1 MDMGKKRKY
10 KFGLQKKLVVFITSV
25 ATITFSTS
33 AFFLYF
39 IYPFV
44 EDYMSEVMFTLGT
57 LLLGIIW
64 SGILTYF
71 GAFFITRPLQRLE
84 QAAVKVGEGD
94 ISTDVK
100 IVGKDDEITSLGKA
114 FNGMVHN
121 FREMVYQIEE
131 NFNKTNENV
140 IAISQKSVKAAEEA
154 ENAAQTISEISAGAE
169 GSAAAI
175 QATAESVEDIT
186 QIAHKVQTMARE
198 SESITKTMLDELQ
211 KSQQVVE
218 SLVTGIENLAIGNN
232 KSLEA
237 VHRLED
243 NATKVEQIIQ
253 LVGDIANQTNLLAL
267 NASIEAA
274 RAGEHGKGFAVVAEE
289 VRKLADESATAVHG
303 ISELIQNIQIEVASV
318 VKEITAQVAS
328 VNEEVKKGTQTNSAI
343 TAMTKTIHESATSV
357 TNISDLVDRQME
369 SVSVTSAQAQEVAAI
384 AEETSAG
391 AEEVAKQSKKQA
403 EDMEE
408 IDQLAEQLR
417 VQANKLKDTISRF
430 TL

>member
-1 MDMGKKRKY
+1 MKKRKY

-25 ATITFSTS
+25 SIITYSTS

-44 EDYMSEVMFTLGT
+44 DEYMSEMTFTLGT

-71 GAFFITRPLQRLE
+71 AAFFITRPLQRLE

-100 IVGKDDEITSLGKA
+100 IYGKDDEINSLGKA
-114 FNGMVHN
+114 FNGMLHN

-131 NFNKTNENV
+131 TFDKTNENV

-154 ENAAQTISEISAGAE
+154 ESAAHTISEISAGAE
-169 GSAAAI
+169 SSAAAI

-198 SESITKTMLDELQ
+198 SENISKTMLEELQ
-211 KSQQVVE
+211 ISQQVVQ
-218 SLVTGIENLAIGNN
+218 SLVNGIENLAIGNN

-289 VRKLADESATAVHG
+289 VRKLADESAKAVQG
-303 ISELIQNIQIEVASV
+303 ISELIQNIQTEVSSV
-318 VKEITAQVAS
+318 VKQITAQVTS

-343 TAMTKTIHESATSV
+343 TAMTKAIHESASSV
-357 TNISDLVDRQME
+357 TNISDLVDKQME

-408 IDQLAEQLR
+408 IDQLADQLR
-417 VQANKLKDTISRF
+417 DQASKLKDTISRF

>member
-1 MDMGKKRKY
+1 M
-10 KFGLQKKLVVFITSV
+10 QKKLVVFITLV
-25 ATITFSTS
+25 AAITFSTS

-44 EDYMSEVMFTLGT
+44 DEYMSEVVFTLGT

-100 IVGKDDEITSLGKA
+100 IYGKDDEINSLGKA
-114 FNGMVHN
+114 FNGMLHN
-121 FREMVYQIEE
+121 FREMVYQIEAT
-131 NFNKTNENV
+131 FNKTNENV

-169 GSAAAI
+169 SSAAAI

-186 QIAHKVQTMARE
+186 QIANKVQTMARE
-198 SESITKTMLDELQ
+198 SENITKTMVDELQ
-211 KSQQVVE
+211 KSQQVVQ
-218 SLVTGIENLAIGNN
+218 SLVNGIENLAIGNN

-237 VHRLED
+237 VHRLEE

-289 VRKLADESATAVHG
+289 VRKLADESAKAVQG
-303 ISELIQNIQIEVASV
+303 ISELIQNIQTEVASV
-318 VKEITAQVAS
+318 VKQIAAQVTS
-328 VNEEVKKGTQTNSAI
+328 VNEEVNKGTQTNSAI
-343 TAMTKTIHESATSV
+343 TAMTKAIHESASSV
-357 TNISDLVDRQME
+357 TNISDLVDKQME

-408 IDQLAEQLR
+408 IDQLADQLR
-417 VQANKLKDTISRF
+417 EQANKLKDTISRF

>member
-1 MDMGKKRKY
+1 MKKRKY
-10 KFGLQKKLVVFITSV
+10 KFGLQKKLVVFITLV
-25 ATITFSTS
+25 AAITFSTS

-44 EDYMSEVMFTLGT
+44 DEYMSEVVFTLGT

-100 IVGKDDEITSLGKA
+100 IYGKDDEINSLGKA
-114 FNGMVHN
+114 FNGMLHN
-121 FREMVYQIEE
+121 FREMVYQIEAT
-131 NFNKTNENV
+131 FNKTNENV

-169 GSAAAI
+169 SSAAAI

-186 QIAHKVQTMARE
+186 QIANKVQTMARE
-198 SESITKTMLDELQ
+198 SENITKTMVDELQ
-211 KSQQVVE
+211 KSQQVVQ
-218 SLVTGIENLAIGNN
+218 SLVNGIENLAIGNN

-237 VHRLED
+237 VHRLEE

-289 VRKLADESATAVHG
+289 VRKLADESAKAVQG
-303 ISELIQNIQIEVASV
+303 ISELIQNIQTEVASV
-318 VKEITAQVAS
+318 VKQIAAQVTS
-328 VNEEVKKGTQTNSAI
+328 VNEEVNKGTQTNSAI
-343 TAMTKTIHESATSV
+343 TAMTKAIHESASSV
-357 TNISDLVDRQME
+357 TNISDLVDKQME

-408 IDQLAEQLR
+408 IDQLADQLR
-417 VQANKLKDTISRF
+417 EQANKLKDTISRF